1 MRLTPLPDR
10 ETRRQ
15 TGNKAWTPPSGY
27 ISGKIAHKALAL
39 KGMIQRDMGINS
51 VEMAN
56 RICDALLAD
65 ADTVANLENGPLEG
79 VSHG

>member
-15 TGNKAWTPPSGY
+15 TGNKAWTPPS
-27 ISGKIAHKALAL
+27 
-39 KGMIQRDMGINS
+39 GINS

>member
-1 MRLTPLPDR
+1 MKLTILSDS

-51 VEMAN
+51 IEMAN

-65 ADTVANLENGPLEG
+65 ADTVATLESTPMGG
-79 VSHG
+79 GIHG